1 MKLKRNICFC
11 IFCLFKEYQMQ
22 HKILDLVFKKG
33 LVSNRNEIPQT
44 ILWILKKP
52 LVIIITD
59 EKYFTVDQVSNSRI
73 DSILA
78 DMEISTNRSC
88 QDLQTWPGQKILWIL
103 KKPLVI
109 KIMDEKY
116 FTVDQVSNSR
126 IDSILADMEIST
138 NRSCQDLQT
147 WPGRKI
153 LWILKKPLVIINM
166 DEKYF
171 TVDQISSSRIDRLVS
186 NKHNADVQD
195 NIKTVSKIADHY
207 VWASCTW

>member
-1 MKLKRNICFC
+1 MTGPENSLNF
-11 IFCLFKEYQMQ
+11 E
-22 HKILDLVFKKG
+22 
-33 LVSNRNEIPQT
+33 
-44 ILWILKKP
+44 KP
-52 LVIIITD
+52 LVIIIT
-59 EKYFTVDQVSNSRI
+59 
-73 DSILA
+73 
-78 DMEISTNRSC
+78 
-88 QDLQTWPGQKILWIL
+88 
-103 KKPLVI
+103 
-109 KIMDEKY
+109 DEKY